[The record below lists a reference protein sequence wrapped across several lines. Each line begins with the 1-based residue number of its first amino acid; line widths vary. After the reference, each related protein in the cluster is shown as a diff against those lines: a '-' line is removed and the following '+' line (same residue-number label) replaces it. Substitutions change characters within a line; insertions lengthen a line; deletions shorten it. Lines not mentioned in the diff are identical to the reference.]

1 MTTPRISIDVEAEVW
16 LDQFEEKDIV
26 KYLEDEGYTMTK
38 TPEDSFQLRRLAELK
53 RNQPEK
59 FDRAFADY
67 IYETVG
73 MIL

>member
-1 MTTPRISIDVEAEVW
+1 MTTPCINIDVEAEVW

-26 KYLEDEGYTMTK
+26 KYLEDEGYTITQ

-53 RNQPEK
+53 RSQPEK

-73 MIL
+73 IIL